1 MSSPSGSSLDALFAR
16 DVVPAIFGEGRS
28 SERPLTLWV
37 GGQPGSG
44 KTFGGEALL
53 RVLREE
59 GVARVIG
66 DDLRRFLPG
75 YEELRR
81 TQPLEMPSLTA
92 AGSGELVRRCIQYAN
107 ERRLSIMLEGTWR
120 DPVMILG
127 AVDDAWSLGR
137 RTHAVVVAV
146 PPVVSRV
153 SAMQRFYRGGEALSA
168 FGRWTPLD
176 HHDKVV
182 QQLPR
187 TVQCLAAHEHVE
199 QFSLIDR
206 RGQVLM
212 SSMWAPEREAQV
224 SAAFRSAFERPVTAP
239 EAAWIVAAQPLIA
252 GAHERSGIHDS
263 GAVEAQSWLYGVAS
277 RLQEQFRGS
286 PGIVGVELRLP
297 NVRSMIDEL
306 RGRAA
311 VQPTDV
317 PRADRGER
325 SMDVER

>member
-1 MSSPSGSSLDALFAR
+1 
-16 DVVPAIFGEGRS
+16 
-28 SERPLTLWV
+28 
-37 GGQPGSG
+37 
-44 KTFGGEALL
+44 
-53 RVLREE
+53 
-59 GVARVIG
+59 
-66 DDLRRFLPG
+66 
-75 YEELRR
+75 
-81 TQPLEMPSLTA
+81 MPSLTA

-127 AVDDAWSLGR
+127 SVEDAWSLGR

-146 PPVVSRV
+146 PPMVSRV

-176 HHDKVV
+176 HHDLVV

-187 TVQCLAAHEHVE
+187 TVRRLAAYERVE
-199 QFSLIDR
+199 RFSVIDR
-206 RGQVLM
+206 WEQVLM

-252 GAHERSGIHDS
+252 AAHERSGIHDS

-277 RLQEQFRGS
+277 GLQEQFRGS
-286 PGIVGVELRLP
+286 PRMAGVELRP
-297 NVRSMIDEL
+297 PSARAMIEEL

-311 VQPTDV
+311 VRPTDLPKV
-317 PRADRGER
+317 DRGER
-325 SMDVER
+325 GMEIER